1 MEEFDINNILNNPS
15 DIEALFNGSNTN
27 EPQVNDVATST
38 TSTNSTTSTD
48 NDEVNEENSEDK
60 NNLENNIT
68 ESPKSIEEIFGTESV
83 GNEDNENK
91 GKEPSSSKEGTSP
104 NNKNFYSSIASAL
117 KEDGIFPDIDDE
129 SLAKIKTP
137 EDFAEMFEN
146 QVQAKLDE
154 KQQRIDKALNYGVE
168 LTDIQKFESTIDYL
182 DKITDDIISE
192 ESEQGENIRRQMIY
206 NDFINRGYSKERA
219 EREIKKSFDSGS
231 DIEDAKEALQSNK
244 EFYKKSYDKLVNEAK
259 LEAENANKQMKEDS
273 EKLKNSILNDSKV
286 FGDLQIDTTTRRK
299 VLDNISKPVYKD
311 PNTGKLLTAIQ
322 KYEAENKL
330 DFIKNVGLL
339 YTLTDGFKNLDSLVN
354 SKVKKETKKAMRELE
369 NTINNT
375 SRYSDGNLK
384 FVSGVSDDN
393 ESYIGNGFSL
403 DI

>member
-1 MEEFDINNILNNPS
+1 MEDLTINNILNNAS
-15 DIEALFNGSNTN
+15 DIEALFSDETT
-27 EPQVNDVATST
+27 EETSVQDK
-38 TSTNSTTSTD
+38 NSSIENKGET
-48 NDEVNEENSEDK
+48 EETIEEKN

-83 GNEDNENK
+83 GNEDNKNT
-91 GKEPSSSKEGTSP
+91 GNEPSSFKEGTSTKT
-104 NNKNFYSSIASAL
+104 NNFYSSIANAL
-117 KEDGIFPDIDDE
+117 KKDSIFPDIDDE
-129 SLAKIKTP
+129 SLAKIKSP

-154 KQQRIDKALNYGVE
+154 KQQRVDKALNYGVE
-168 LTDIQKFESTIDYL
+168 LSDIQKFESTLDYL
-182 DKITDDIISE
+182 DKITDDVLSD

-244 EFYKKSYDKLVNEAK
+244 EFYKKSYDNLVNEAK
-259 LEAENANKQMKEDS
+259 AEAEKLNKQIKEDS

-286 FGDLQIDTTTRRK
+286 FGGLQIDTSTRRK

-311 PNTGKLLTAIQ
+311 PDTGKLLTAIQ
-322 KYEAENKL
+322 KYEADNKL

-339 YTLTDGFKNLDSLVN
+339 YTLTDGFKNLDKLVGN
-354 SKVKKETKKAMRELE
+354 EVKRETKKAMRELE

-375 SRYSDGNLK
+375 SRYSDGNLR
-384 FVSGVSDDN
+384 FVTGVSDDN
-393 ESYIGNGFSL
+393 DSYIGKGFSL

>member
-1 MEEFDINNILNNPS
+1 MEDLTINNILNNPS
-15 DIEALFNGSNTN
+15 DIEALFSDETT
-27 EPQVNDVATST
+27 EETSVQDK
-38 TSTNSTTSTD
+38 NSSIENKGET
-48 NDEVNEENSEDK
+48 EETIEEKN

-83 GNEDNENK
+83 GNEDNKNT
-91 GKEPSSSKEGTSP
+91 GNEPSSFKEGTSP
-104 NNKNFYSSIASAL
+104 KTNNFYSSIANAL
-117 KEDGIFPDIDDE
+117 KKDGIFPDIDDE
-129 SLAKIKTP
+129 SLAKIKSP

-154 KQQRIDKALNYGVE
+154 KQQRVDKALNYGVE
-168 LTDIQKFESTIDYL
+168 LSDIQKYETTLDYL
-182 DKITDDIISE
+182 DKITDDVLSD

-244 EFYKKSYDKLVNEAK
+244 EFYKKSYDNLVNEAK
-259 LEAENANKQMKEDS
+259 AETERLNKQIKEDS

-286 FGDLQIDTTTRRK
+286 FGGLQIDTSTRRK

-311 PNTGKLLTAIQ
+311 PDTGKLLTAIQ
-322 KYEAENKL
+322 KYEADNKL

-339 YTLTDGFKNLDSLVN
+339 YTLTDGFKNLDKLVGN
-354 SKVKKETKKAMRELE
+354 EVKRETKKAMRELE

-375 SRYSDGNLK
+375 SRYSDGNLR
-384 FVSGVSDDN
+384 FVTGVSDDN
-393 ESYIGNGFSL
+393 DSYIGKGFSL

>member
-1 MEEFDINNILNNPS
+1 MEDLTINNILNNPS
-15 DIEALFNGSNTN
+15 DIEALFSDETT
-27 EPQVNDVATST
+27 EETSVQDK
-38 TSTNSTTSTD
+38 NSSIENKGET
-48 NDEVNEENSEDK
+48 EETIEEKN

-83 GNEDNENK
+83 GNEDNKNT
-91 GKEPSSSKEGTSP
+91 GNEPSSSKEGTSP
-104 NNKNFYSSIASAL
+104 KSNNFYSSIANAL
-117 KEDGIFPDIDDE
+117 KEDGIFPDTDDE

-137 EDFAEMFEN
+137 EDFSEWFEN

-168 LTDIQKFESTIDYL
+168 TSDIQKFESTLDYL
-182 DKITDDIISE
+182 DKITDDIISD

-206 NDFINRGYSKERA
+206 NDFINRGYSKDRA
-219 EREIKKSFDSGS
+219 EREIKKSFESGS
-231 DIEDAKEALQSNK
+231 DIDDAKEALQSNK
-244 EFYKKSYDKLVNEAK
+244 EFYKKAYENLVNEAK
-259 LEAENANKQMKEDS
+259 EEADNLNKKIKEDS

-286 FGDLQIDTTTRRK
+286 FGDLQIDTSTRRK

-322 KYEAENKL
+322 KYEADNKL
-330 DFIKNVGLL
+330 DFVKNVGLL
-339 YTLTDGFKNLDSLVN
+339 YTLTDGFKNLDKLVGN
-354 SKVKKETKKAMRELE
+354 KVKKETKKAMRELE

-375 SRYSDGNLK
+375 SRYSDGNLR
-384 FVSGVSDDN
+384 FVTGVSEDN
-393 ESYIGNGFSL
+393 DSYLGKGFSL

>member
-15 DIEALFNGSNTN
+15 DIEALFNGSNTD
-27 EPQVNDVATST
+27 EPPVNDATT
-38 TSTNSTTSTD
+38 STTSTD
-48 NDEVNEENSEDK
+48 NDEVNEENNEDK
-60 NNLENNIT
+60 NNLENKIT

-182 DKITDDIISE
+182 DKITDDIISD

-286 FGDLQIDTTTRRK
+286 FGDLQIDTTTRKK

>member
-1 MEEFDINNILNNPS
+1 MEDLTINNILNNPS
-15 DIEALFNGSNTN
+15 DIEALFSDETT
-27 EPQVNDVATST
+27 EETSVQDK
-38 TSTNSTTSTD
+38 NSSIENKGKT
-48 NDEVNEENSEDK
+48 EETEETIEEKN

-83 GNEDNENK
+83 GNEDNKNT
-91 GKEPSSSKEGTSP
+91 GNEPSSFKEGTSP
-104 NNKNFYSSIASAL
+104 KTNNFYSSIANAL
-117 KEDGIFPDIDDE
+117 KKDGIFPDIDDE
-129 SLAKIKTP
+129 SLAKIKSP

-154 KQQRIDKALNYGVE
+154 KQQRVDKALNYGVE
-168 LTDIQKFESTIDYL
+168 LSDIQKFETTLDYL
-182 DKITDDIISE
+182 NNITDDVLSD

-244 EFYKKSYDKLVNEAK
+244 EFYKKSYDNLVNEAK
-259 LEAENANKQMKEDS
+259 AEAEKLNKQIKEDS

-286 FGDLQIDTTTRRK
+286 FGGLQIDTSTRRK

-311 PNTGKLLTAIQ
+311 PDTGKLLTAIQ
-322 KYEAENKL
+322 KYEADNKL

-339 YTLTDGFKNLDSLVN
+339 YTLTDGFKNLDKLVGN
-354 SKVKKETKKAMRELE
+354 EVKRETKKAMRELE

-375 SRYSDGNLK
+375 SRYSDGNLR
-384 FVSGVSDDN
+384 FVTGVSDDN
-393 ESYIGNGFSL
+393 DSYIGKGFSL

>member
-1 MEEFDINNILNNPS
+1 MEDLTINNILNNPS
-15 DIEALFNGSNTN
+15 DIEALFNDETT
-27 EPQVNDVATST
+27 EETSVQDK
-38 TSTNSTTSTD
+38 NSSIENKGKT
-48 NDEVNEENSEDK
+48 EETEETIEEKN

-83 GNEDNENK
+83 GNEDNKNT
-91 GKEPSSSKEGTSP
+91 GNEPSSFKEGTSP
-104 NNKNFYSSIASAL
+104 KTNNFYSSIANAL
-117 KEDGIFPDIDDE
+117 KKDGIFPDIDDE
-129 SLAKIKTP
+129 SLAKIKSP

-154 KQQRIDKALNYGVE
+154 KQQRVDKALNYGVE
-168 LTDIQKFESTIDYL
+168 LSDIQKFETTLDYL
-182 DKITDDIISE
+182 NNITDDVLSD

-244 EFYKKSYDKLVNEAK
+244 EFYKKSYDNLVNEAK
-259 LEAENANKQMKEDS
+259 AEAEKLNKQIKEDS

-286 FGDLQIDTTTRRK
+286 FGGLQIDTSTRRK

-311 PNTGKLLTAIQ
+311 PDTGKLLTAIQ
-322 KYEAENKL
+322 KYEADNKL

-339 YTLTDGFKNLDSLVN
+339 YTLTDGFKNLDKLVGN
-354 SKVKKETKKAMRELE
+354 EVKRETKKAMRELE

-375 SRYSDGNLK
+375 SRYSDGNLR
-384 FVSGVSDDN
+384 FVTGVSDDN
-393 ESYIGNGFSL
+393 DSYIGKGFSL

>member
-38 TSTNSTTSTD
+38 TSTTSTD
-48 NDEVNEENSEDK
+48 NDEVNEENNEDK

-182 DKITDDIISE
+182 DKITDDIISD

>member
-38 TSTNSTTSTD
+38 TSTG
-48 NDEVNEENSEDK
+48 NDEVNEENNEDK

-182 DKITDDIISE
+182 DKITDDIISD

>member
-27 EPQVNDVATST
+27 EPPVNDVTTST
-38 TSTNSTTSTD
+38 TSTG
-48 NDEVNEENSEDK
+48 NDEVNEENNEDK

-182 DKITDDIISE
+182 DKITDDIMSE

>member
-15 DIEALFNGSNTN
+15 DIEALFNGSNTD
-27 EPQVNDVATST
+27 EPKVNDVATST
-38 TSTNSTTSTD
+38 TSTTSTD
-48 NDEVNEENSEDK
+48 NDEVNKENSEDK

-182 DKITDDIISE
+182 DKITDDIISD
-192 ESEQGENIRRQMIY
+192 ESEQGENIRKQMIY

>member
-15 DIEALFNGSNTN
+15 DIEALFNGSNTD
-27 EPQVNDVATST
+27 EPQVNDVTTST
-38 TSTNSTTSTD
+38 TSTTSTD
-48 NDEVNEENSEDK
+48 NDEVNEENSENK

>member
-15 DIEALFNGSNTN
+15 DIEALFNGSNTD

-38 TSTNSTTSTD
+38 TSTTSTD
-48 NDEVNEENSEDK
+48 NNEVNEENSKDK

>member
-27 EPQVNDVATST
+27 EPPVNDVT
-38 TSTNSTTSTD
+38 TSTTSTD
-48 NDEVNEENSEDK
+48 NDEVNEENNKDK

>member
-38 TSTNSTTSTD
+38 TSTTSTN
-48 NDEVNEENSEDK
+48 NDGVNEENNEDK

>member
-1 MEEFDINNILNNPS
+1 MEEFDINNILNDPS
-15 DIEALFNGSNTN
+15 DIEALFNGSNTD
-27 EPQVNDVATST
+27 EPQVNDVTTST
-38 TSTNSTTSTD
+38 TLTTSTD
-48 NDEVNEENSEDK
+48 NDGVNEENSEDK

-182 DKITDDIISE
+182 DKITEDIISE

>member
-1 MEEFDINNILNNPS
+1 MEDLTINNILNNPS
-15 DIEALFNGSNTN
+15 DIEALFSDETT
-27 EPQVNDVATST
+27 EETSVQDK
-38 TSTNSTTSTD
+38 NSSIENKGET
-48 NDEVNEENSEDK
+48 EETVEEKN

-83 GNEDNENK
+83 GNEDNKNT
-91 GKEPSSSKEGTSP
+91 GNEPSSSKEGTSP
-104 NNKNFYSSIASAL
+104 KSNNFYSSIANAL
-117 KEDGIFPDIDDE
+117 KEDGIFPDTDNE

-137 EDFAEMFEN
+137 EDFSEWFEN

-168 LTDIQKFESTIDYL
+168 TSDIQKFESTLDYL
-182 DKITDDIISE
+182 DKITDDIISD

-206 NDFINRGYSKERA
+206 NDFINRGYSKDRA
-219 EREIKKSFDSGS
+219 EREIKKSFESGS
-231 DIEDAKEALQSNK
+231 DIDDAKEALQSNK
-244 EFYKKSYDKLVNEAK
+244 EFYKKAYENLVNEAK
-259 LEAENANKQMKEDS
+259 EEADNLNKKIKEDS

-286 FGDLQIDTTTRRK
+286 FGDLQIDTSTRRK

-322 KYEAENKL
+322 KYEADNKL
-330 DFIKNVGLL
+330 DFVKNVGLL
-339 YTLTDGFKNLDSLVN
+339 YTLTDGFKNLDKLVGN
-354 SKVKKETKKAMRELE
+354 KVKKETKKAMRELE

-375 SRYSDGNLK
+375 SRYSDGNLR
-384 FVSGVSDDN
+384 FVTGVSEDN
-393 ESYIGNGFSL
+393 DSYLGKGFSL

>member
-15 DIEALFNGSNTN
+15 DIEALFNGSNTD

-38 TSTNSTTSTD
+38 TSTTSTG
-48 NDEVNEENSEDK
+48 NDEVNEENNEDK

>member
-15 DIEALFNGSNTN
+15 DIEALFNGSNTD

-38 TSTNSTTSTD
+38 TSTISTD
-48 NDEVNEENSEDK
+48 NDEVNEENNEDK

>member
-15 DIEALFNGSNTN
+15 DIEALFNGSNTD

-38 TSTNSTTSTD
+38 TSTTSTD
-48 NDEVNEENSEDK
+48 NDGVNEENSEDK

-182 DKITDDIISE
+182 DKITEDIISE

>member
-15 DIEALFNGSNTN
+15 DIEALFNGSNTD
-27 EPQVNDVATST
+27 EPKVNDVATST
-38 TSTNSTTSTD
+38 TSTTSTG
-48 NDEVNEENSEDK
+48 NDEVNEENNEDK

-182 DKITDDIISE
+182 DKITDDIISD

>member
-38 TSTNSTTSTD
+38 TSTTSTD
-48 NDEVNEENSEDK
+48 NDEVNKENSEDK

>member
-15 DIEALFNGSNTN
+15 DIEALFNGSNTD
-27 EPQVNDVATST
+27 EPPVNDT
-38 TSTNSTTSTD
+38 TTSTTSTD
-48 NDEVNEENSEDK
+48 NNEVNEENNEDK

-182 DKITDDIISE
+182 DKITDDIISD

-219 EREIKKSFDSGS
+219 EREIKKSFEKGS
-231 DIEDAKEALQSNK
+231 DVVEDAKEALQSNK

-286 FGDLQIDTTTRRK
+286 FGDLQIDTTTRKK

>member
-27 EPQVNDVATST
+27 EPPVNDT
-38 TSTNSTTSTD
+38 TTSTTSTD
-48 NDEVNEENSEDK
+48 NDEVNKENSEDK

-286 FGDLQIDTTTRRK
+286 FGDLQIDTTTRKK

-393 ESYIGNGFSL
+393 ESYIGKGFSL

>member
-15 DIEALFNGSNTN
+15 DIEALFNGSNTD

-38 TSTNSTTSTD
+38 TSTG
-48 NDEVNEENSEDK
+48 NDEVNEENNEDK

-68 ESPKSIEEIFGTESV
+68 ESPKSIEEIFGAESV

>member
-38 TSTNSTTSTD
+38 TSTTSTD
-48 NDEVNEENSEDK
+48 NDEVNEENNEDK

>member
-1 MEEFDINNILNNPS
+1 MEDLTINNILNNPS
-15 DIEALFNGSNTN
+15 DIEALFSDETT
-27 EPQVNDVATST
+27 EETSVQDK
-38 TSTNSTTSTD
+38 NSSIENKGET
-48 NDEVNEENSEDK
+48 EETIEEKN

-83 GNEDNENK
+83 GNEDNKNT
-91 GKEPSSSKEGTSP
+91 GNEPSSFKEGTSP
-104 NNKNFYSSIASAL
+104 KTNNFYSSIANAL
-117 KEDGIFPDIDDE
+117 KKDGIFPDIDDE
-129 SLAKIKTP
+129 SLAKIKSP

-154 KQQRIDKALNYGVE
+154 KQQRVDKALNYGVE
-168 LTDIQKFESTIDYL
+168 LSDIQKFETTLDYL
-182 DKITDDIISE
+182 DNITDDVLSD

-244 EFYKKSYDKLVNEAK
+244 EFYKKSYDNLVNEAK
-259 LEAENANKQMKEDS
+259 AEAEKLNKQIKEDS

-286 FGDLQIDTTTRRK
+286 FGGLQIDTSTRRK

-311 PNTGKLLTAIQ
+311 PDTGKLLTAIQ
-322 KYEAENKL
+322 KYEADNKL

-339 YTLTDGFKNLDSLVN
+339 YTLTDGFKNLDKLVGN
-354 SKVKKETKKAMRELE
+354 EVKRETKKAMRELE

-375 SRYSDGNLK
+375 SRYSDGNLR
-384 FVSGVSDDN
+384 FVTGVSDDN
-393 ESYIGNGFSL
+393 DSYIGKGFSL

>member
-15 DIEALFNGSNTN
+15 DIEALFNGSNTE
-27 EPQVNDVATST
+27 EPKVNDVATST
-38 TSTNSTTSTD
+38 TSTTSTG
-48 NDEVNEENSEDK
+48 NDEVNEENNEDK

-182 DKITDDIISE
+182 DKITDDILSD

>member
-15 DIEALFNGSNTN
+15 DIEALFNGSNTD

>member
-15 DIEALFNGSNTN
+15 DIEALFNGSNTD

-38 TSTNSTTSTD
+38 TSTTSTN
-48 NDEVNEENSEDK
+48 NDEVNKENSEDK

-286 FGDLQIDTTTRRK
+286 FGDLQIDTTTRKK

>member
-15 DIEALFNGSNTN
+15 DIEALFNGSNTD

-38 TSTNSTTSTD
+38 TSTTSTD
-48 NDEVNEENSEDK
+48 NDGVNEENSEDK

-182 DKITDDIISE
+182 DKITDDIISD

>member
-38 TSTNSTTSTD
+38 TSTD
-48 NDEVNEENSEDK
+48 NDEVNEENNEDK

-68 ESPKSIEEIFGTESV
+68 ESPKSVEEIFGTESV

-339 YTLTDGFKNLDSLVN
+339 YTLTNGFKNLDSLVN

>member
-15 DIEALFNGSNTN
+15 DIEALFNSSNTE
-27 EPQVNDVATST
+27 EPPVNDTTTST
-38 TSTNSTTSTD
+38 TSTG
-48 NDEVNEENSEDK
+48 NDEVNEENNEDK

>member
-1 MEEFDINNILNNPS
+1 MEDFDINNILNNPS
-15 DIEALFNGSNTN
+15 DIEALFNGSNTD
-27 EPQVNDVATST
+27 EPPVNDT
-38 TSTNSTTSTD
+38 TTSTTSTD
-48 NDEVNEENSEDK
+48 NNEVNEENNEDK

-182 DKITDDIISE
+182 DKITDDIISD

-206 NDFINRGYSKERA
+206 NDFINRGYSKDRA

-286 FGDLQIDTTTRRK
+286 FGDLQIDTTTRKK

>member
-15 DIEALFNGSNTN
+15 DIEALFNGSNTD

-38 TSTNSTTSTD
+38 TSTTSTD
-48 NDEVNEENSEDK
+48 NDGVNEENSKDK

-154 KQQRIDKALNYGVE
+154 RIDKALNYGVE

-182 DKITDDIISE
+182 DKITDDIISD

>member
-38 TSTNSTTSTD
+38 TSTTSTD
-48 NDEVNEENSEDK
+48 NDGVNEENSENK

-259 LEAENANKQMKEDS
+259 LEAENANKQLKEDS

>member
-27 EPQVNDVATST
+27 EPQVNDVTTST
-38 TSTNSTTSTD
+38 TSTTSTD
-48 NDEVNEENSEDK
+48 NDEVNEENNEDK

>member
-15 DIEALFNGSNTN
+15 DIEALFNGSNTD

-38 TSTNSTTSTD
+38 TSTTSTD
-48 NDEVNEENSEDK
+48 NDEVNEENNEDK

-259 LEAENANKQMKEDS
+259 LEAENANKQLKEDS

>member
-1 MEEFDINNILNNPS
+1 MEEFDINNILNNSS
-15 DIEALFNGSNTN
+15 DIEALFNGSNTD
-27 EPQVNDVATST
+27 EPQVNDVT
-38 TSTNSTTSTD
+38 TSATSTTSTD
-48 NDEVNEENSEDK
+48 NDGVNEENSEDK

-154 KQQRIDKALNYGVE
+154 KQQRINKALNYGVE